1 MSKLFRALLISAVA
15 TGTAAV
21 VLNILKPEERP
32 TPRPKPGT
40 GPYVDADA
48 MTDEQRDLLMQE
60 LETLNFGG

>member
-21 VLNILKPEERP
+21 VLKLLKPDTPPTSRP
-32 TPRPKPGT
+32 GSST

-48 MTDEQRDLLMQE
+48 LSHEQRDLLMQE
-60 LETLNFGG
+60 LETLDL

>member
-1 MSKLFRALLISAVA
+1 MNKLFRALLISAVA

-21 VLNILKPEERP
+21 VLNILRPGEPP

-48 MTDEQRDLLMQE
+48 MTDTQRDLLMQE
-60 LETLNFGG
+60 LETLDM

>member
-21 VLNILKPEERP
+21 ILNILKPEQPP
-32 TPRPKPGT
+32 TPRPRPGT

-60 LETLNFGG
+60 LETLDM

>member
-1 MSKLFRALLISAVA
+1 MSKLFRALLISAIA

-21 VLNILKPEERP
+21 VLKMVRPETAP
-32 TPRPKPGT
+32 TPRPKDST